1 MTNKQ
6 RVKILRDL
14 RKMVDSDE
22 DFGVECSDFEE
33 ECFSCQ
39 AHKAVTVLEAMY
51 EDILLSDYEQKK

>member
-1 MTNKQ
+1 
-6 RVKILRDL
+6 
-14 RKMVDSDE
+14 MVDSDE